1 MKFKYIGQDD
11 TFCLELL
18 AYNLMKK
25 NECLKNGMVIDVP
38 DDNKVVIDALDAN
51 GLFKRANVTVNR
63 IKKKES
69 KE

>member
-25 NECLKNGMVIDVP
+25 NESLKHGMVIDVP